1 MKRTLSLLSSFY
13 RDIFPHQQEKEL
25 RYWACLHM
33 NVCVC
38 AGAHV
43 YWVDVNMYEHVLRPK
58 DTLRCHSLS
67 VTYLV
72 FGDRASQRPG
82 NHRVS

>member
-1 MKRTLSLLSSFY
+1 MKQALSLWSCFY
-13 RDIFPHQQEKEL
+13 RDIFPHPQEKEL

-38 AGAHV
+38 AGARV
-43 YWVDVNMYEHVLRPK
+43 YWVDVNMFEHVLRPK
-58 DTLRCHSLS
+58 DTLMCHSLS

-72 FGDRASQRPG
+72 FWDMASQWPR